1 MDGGGDGLRGGLDL
15 GLALGSD
22 FTARLCAGLALAL
35 ATVAGLDADG
45 LGSVAV
51 AAGGGATDVPMS
63 DVVFICA

>member
-22 FTARLCAGLALAL
+22 FTARLCAGLAL